1 VRLPI
6 PQLQRRAPQ
15 EATAGPQTSGVPA
28 FGLADLGA
36 AMFNVGAN
44 AQHAANVEAEQAAR
58 EAQQRAARIE
68 HEQRKARVIERIR
81 DDRLKWLDEMQR
93 RKTEAPEGAD
103 GFTPK
108 ALADFDTYRKKAVE
122 QIPDEEERGM
132 YDGLLGDLREHVGQ
146 TALVFQSDS
155 RARYRARVIAE
166 GADKSARLV
175 AADPAQLQQVLAQEL
190 ALIAGADG
198 LAADAK
204 AQLAERTRDTLAWS
218 AAQTIVDR
226 DPDGFLARAGMTGGK
241 TGKDGKVKPSDPAKA
256 LAAVQSDPIL
266 SNLPPQRLQ
275 QAIEKATMLS
285 VTRKAQAEAEA
296 ERARARAEAAAN
308 KREREANQ
316 AFTILS
322 GYLRD
327 GRVVDMTSPD
337 NQKLVA
343 KLAGTPYAAALGTM
357 AQQAP
362 ANAAA
367 ATLPIPQQEAELSA
381 LYTRRNASG
390 TSPALEDEIERR
402 EKVLKAAKGDYQ
414 RNPITAAVERG
425 VLKQAAPLDL
435 TSIDSIRA
443 SLPARSEQ
451 AKVAARQA
459 GRPAVSPFDDA
470 EAEAVARQLSTLSWQ
485 DFGARVAELT
495 AGMTPMQAQAFA
507 AQINQKD
514 RGLALALAAGTSMT
528 SEGRTVAAL
537 VRRGQETVRD
547 KGFKED
553 SGAEFGLR
561 AQISKHLG
569 DALGGQAKDD
579 VIDAARL
586 IYLGKAGAGEDVSV
600 TGAVRLALGGTLAEH
615 NGRTI
620 PVAAGV
626 DDLAKRLREYPL
638 YDLARQT
645 KGGAALINGQPV
657 PVEALWRALP
667 GMQLEPVSVGRY
679 TVRTGGHAVLTPE
692 RTPIVI
698 EVR

>member
-1 VRLPI
+1 MPTLPQYIAQRSAEGAIRQPI
-6 PQLQRRAPQ
+6 PASVDVSGLVRGVNAGLAVQQHQIDVQREREQAEQERQRRQLAHD
-15 EATAGPQTSGVPA
+15 EAALQVI
-28 FGLADLGA
+28 
-36 AMFNVGAN
+36 N
-44 AQHAANVEAEQAAR
+44 AESRLQMRATEYIAEAEQS
-58 EAQQRAARIE
+58 
-68 HEQRKARVIERIR
+68 
-81 DDRLKWLDEMQR
+81 
-93 RKTEAPEGAD
+93 PEGLTGITGRLLKEFD
-103 GFTPK
+103 GWAK
-108 ALADFDTYRKKAVE
+108 
-122 QIPDEEERGM
+122 EE
-132 YDGLLGDLREHVGQ
+132 DGQ
-146 TALVFQSDS
+146 AS
-155 RARYRARVIAE
+155 
-166 GADKSARLV
+166 
-175 AADPAQLQQVLAQEL
+175 
-190 ALIAGADG
+190 
-198 LAADAK
+198 ADAK
-204 AQLAERTRDTLAWS
+204 PILAKTLARMRASVNQTAFGIEMKARQKAVADTFAAGLDDDMRLAFADPSQAVAAMARRQALAETLALPDDTRRDMSRKATEGIAS
-218 AAQTIVDR
+218 AAAQGMVDR
-226 DPDGFLARAGMTGGK
+226 DPAGFLQRVGVAGGK
-241 TGKDGKVKPSDPAKA
+241 TRDGKMLPSDPAKA
-256 LAAVQSDPIL
+256 AEAVKSDPIL
-266 SNLPPQRLQ
+266 SQLDPGRLV
-275 QAIEKATMLS
+275 ALTERATMLKQ
-285 VTRKAQAEAEA
+285 TADAQREAEA

-485 DFGARVAELT
+485 DFGARVAELA

-547 KGFKED
+547 KGIKED
-553 SGAEFGLR
+553 AGAEFGLR

-586 IYLGKAGAGEDVSV
+586 IYLGKAGAGEDTDVPN
-600 TGAVRLALGGTLAEH
+600 AVRLALGGTLAEH

-638 YDLARQT
+638 YDLSRQT
-645 KGGAALINGQPV
+645 KGGAALINGRPV